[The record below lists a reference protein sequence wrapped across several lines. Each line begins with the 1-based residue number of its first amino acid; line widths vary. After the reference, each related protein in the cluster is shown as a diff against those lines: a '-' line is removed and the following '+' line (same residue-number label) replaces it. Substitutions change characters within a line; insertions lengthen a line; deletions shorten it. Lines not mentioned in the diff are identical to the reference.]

1 MRKLG
6 KKNKI
11 SFVIFTFIVI
21 LVVAIFVYGINR
33 VLSYE
38 KEEYELTTGSV
49 LYDEDNN
56 FLSLNSASFMSRNW
70 NGKYYVTLEDETS
83 YNLGEETV
91 VFNSNDYRMYLY
103 GTFYQVF
110 ENGKVEK
117 HVGQTEVVRN
127 TEAKVYKLKDRKY
140 LIVASKIATEDL
152 SVNTANYLIIEI
164 DKIGNALLMNN
175 EINIK
180 TIVPTVLKTDDFNF
194 DIANEKLV
202 FGKTYIDLKKINGST
217 NEYVEPVKKPTTNNN
232 SGGSTGGTG
241 GTGGAGGAGGTGSI
255 IYGNTSNSN
264 KIELVKKVGLNSIVP
279 YSTYLDVDYTVIDLN
294 NEYNSVYLLI
304 DDGVNKNKIELNKE
318 SSNYKVRNLKPNYE
332 YNVSLG
338 YTYTD
343 KSDGFNTEMDEISDV
358 FKIKTAKLEQ
368 KLEITKI
375 NKANK
380 QIHFNLK
387 LDDNYMLE
395 TVSIALY
402 SDSIFIQSISLS
414 QDDIRIATTDSGF
427 SAYITYENL
436 GTQNILKVEN
446 AIYNGENANIDLSTV
461 YVNS

>member
-241 GTGGAGGAGGTGSI
+241 GTGGAGGAGAGDGGANIGDGNVPLANEPAGT
-255 IYGNTSNSN
+255 
-264 KIELVKKVGLNSIVP
+264 V
-279 YSTYLDVDYTVIDLN
+279 DLN
-294 NEYNSVYLLI
+294 DNNTPLEEKQPEDIEDNDTPLADIPLPVLI
-304 DDGVNKNKIELNKE
+304 AI
-318 SSNYKVRNLKPNYE
+318 
-332 YNVSLG
+332 
-338 YTYTD
+338 
-343 KSDGFNTEMDEISDV
+343 IAA
-358 FKIKTAKLEQ
+358 I
-368 KLEITKI
+368 
-375 NKANK
+375 
-380 QIHFNLK
+380 
-387 LDDNYMLE
+387 
-395 TVSIALY
+395 IALIVAIILAIAKRRY
-402 SDSIFIQSISLS
+402 SDS
-414 QDDIRIATTDSGF
+414 D
-427 SAYITYENL
+427 E
-436 GTQNILKVEN
+436 E
-446 AIYNGENANIDLSTV
+446 GEE
-461 YVNS
+461 